1 MARREGLRVRIKR
14 VLLSAEEPILTRQK
28 EVMGMSL
35 VDCKSGLVGW
45 EVANTSK
52 KGFTEVLGGDGDK
65 GSASRSGMS

>member
-1 MARREGLRVRIKR
+1 MRIKR

-52 KGFTEVLGGDGDK
+52 KGFTEVLGGNGDK

>member
-1 MARREGLRVRIKR
+1 MRIKR

-52 KGFTEVLGGDGDK
+52 KGFTEVSGGDGDK